1 MLMRLLIMS
10 ENELCL
16 RMQKTTAQTQ
26 SIKRAVKQTPTL
38 TISIP
43 DIDAIQDVDRH
54 CQSREGAPACTSR
67 ANRENNHLSDSQTF
81 HMLRASRVVKDADVI
96 MMPSLYFSI

>member
-54 CQSREGAPACTSR
+54 CQSRAE
-67 ANRENNHLSDSQTF
+67 REHLLALAEQTG
-81 HMLRASRVVKDADVI
+81 KTI
-96 MMPSLYFSI
+96 I

>member
-43 DIDAIQDVDRH
+43 DIGAIQDVDRH
-54 CQSREGAPACTSR
+54 CQSRSE
-67 ANRENNHLSDSQTF
+67 REHLLALAEQTG
-81 HMLRASRVVKDADVI
+81 KTI
-96 MMPSLYFSI
+96 I

>member
-81 HMLRASRVVKDADVI
+81 HMLRVVKDADVI

>member
-1 MLMRLLIMS
+1 MEEKNFLFFRISNLGFNLHMRMRNGDEIMS

-26 SIKRAVKQTPTL
+26 SIKRAVKHTPTL

-43 DIDAIQDVDRH
+43 DIGAIEDVDRN
-54 CQSREGAPACTSR
+54 CQSRAE
-67 ANRENNHLSDSQTF
+67 REHL
-81 HMLRASRVVKDADVI
+81 LAR
-96 MMPSLYFSI
+96 LG